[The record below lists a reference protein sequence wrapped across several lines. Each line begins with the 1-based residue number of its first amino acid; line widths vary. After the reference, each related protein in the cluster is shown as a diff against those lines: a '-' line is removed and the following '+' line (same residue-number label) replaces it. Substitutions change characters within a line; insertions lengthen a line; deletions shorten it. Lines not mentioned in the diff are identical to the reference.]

1 MPNLE
6 KELPMNKKGRI
17 GASFDDF
24 LKEEGIYEDVTAGAV
39 KRLLARQIEEAMRK
53 AAVTK
58 SEMARRMNT
67 SRSQLDRL
75 LDPENTKIRLDTL
88 YKAARAIGRDI
99 RLELV

>member
-1 MPNLE
+1 MMSE
-6 KELPMNKKGRI
+6 KGRI
-17 GASFDDF
+17 GSSFDDF

-39 KRLLARQIEEAMRK
+39 KRLLARQIEEAMR
-53 AAVTK
+53 ADAVTK
-58 SEMARRMNT
+58 SEMARRMKT

-75 LDPENTKIRLDTL
+75 LDPENTRIQLDTL